1 MAEVFKIKGGQPL
14 AGEIVISGSKNAT
27 LPIISAAVL
36 NSGKTLLK
44 NIPLIKDVFNLL
56 EILKLWGAKVEIDES
71 LHQVLID
78 NSEINPEPDVKASEL
93 IRKLRGSILLIGPIL
108 ARFKTLALPLPG
120 GDLIGARPLD
130 SHFDGFG
137 KLGAVLNKQG
147 DLIELSSP
155 QGLTGSKI
163 VMKEISVTATE
174 NLIMAASLAEGETEI
189 KLAAIEPHVQDLC
202 YFLEKLGIKIF
213 GIGTHIL
220 RIQGNGGKAIK
231 LELEHEIVSD
241 SDETMNLAALAAAT
255 RSELVLK
262 NIRPEFLD
270 AGLNK
275 LEEAGV
281 NLEVQGSNLLIK
293 KPSSIYSAVKYQC
306 GLYPKLMSDQIPPFA
321 VLATQSQGVS
331 MIQEWMYEGRLGY
344 VNELNKMGAN
354 AMILD
359 PHRAIIVGPT
369 ALRGAELKS
378 LDIRAGM
385 TMLIAGLVAEGETTI
400 LDAQIIDRGFEKI
413 DERLRQVGAKIER
426 VENES

>member
-1 MAEVFKIKGGQPL
+1 MAELFKIKGGQPL
-14 AGEIVISGSKNAT
+14 SGEIVISGSKNAT
-27 LPIISAAVL
+27 LPIISATVL

-56 EILKLWGAKVEIDES
+56 EILKLWGAKVELNES

-78 NSEINPEPDVKASEL
+78 NAGFDPKPDVKANEL
-93 IRKLRGSILLIGPIL
+93 IRKFRGSILLLGPVL
-108 ARFKTLALPLPG
+108 ARFKTLTFPLPG

-130 SHFDGFG
+130 SHFDGFS
-137 KLGAVLNKQG
+137 KLGAAMNKQE
-147 DLIELSSP
+147 DLIKFSAL
-155 QGLTGSKI
+155 QGLIGSKI

-202 YFLEKLGIKIF
+202 FFLEKLGIKIY

-220 RIQGNGGKAIK
+220 RISGNGGRPIK
-231 LELEHEIVSD
+231 LELEHEVVPD

-255 RSELVLK
+255 KSELVLR
-262 NIRPEFLD
+262 NIRSEFLD
-270 AGLNK
+270 AALNK
-275 LEEAGV
+275 LEEVGV
-281 NLEVQGSNLLIK
+281 NFEVQDSNLLIK

-359 PHRAIIVGPT
+359 PHRAIVVGPT

-413 DERLRQVGAKIER
+413 DERLRKVGAEIER
-426 VENES
+426 VRA

>member
-1 MAEVFKIKGGQPL
+1 MEIFKIKGGKPL
-14 AGEIVISGSKNAT
+14 LGEIQIRGSKNAT
-27 LPIISAAVL
+27 LPIISATVL

-56 EILKLWGAKVEIDES
+56 EILKLWGAKIELNES
-71 LHQVLID
+71 LRQVLID
-78 NSEINPEPDVKASEL
+78 NSNFVPKPDARAFEL
-93 IRKLRGSILLIGPIL
+93 IRKLRGSILLLGPVL
-108 ARFKTLALPLPG
+108 ARFKTLTLPLPG
-120 GDLIGARPLD
+120 GDLIGARPLN
-130 SHFDGFG
+130 SHFDGFS

-147 DLIELSSP
+147 DLIKFNAP
-155 QGLTGSKI
+155 QGLIGSKI

-202 YFLEKLGIKIF
+202 HFLEKLGVKIY

-220 RIQGNGGKAIK
+220 IVKGISNRAVNLEIQ
-231 LELEHEIVSD
+231 HEIVSD

-255 RSELVLK
+255 KSELTLK

-281 NLEVQGSNLLIK
+281 NFEAQDSNLLIK

-413 DERLRQVGAKIER
+413 DERLRKVGAEIER
-426 VENES
+426 VKAGD